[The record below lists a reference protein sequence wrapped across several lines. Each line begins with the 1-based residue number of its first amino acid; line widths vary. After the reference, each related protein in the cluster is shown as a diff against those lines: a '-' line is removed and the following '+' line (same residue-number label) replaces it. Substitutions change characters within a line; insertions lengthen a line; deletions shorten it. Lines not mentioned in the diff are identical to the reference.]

1 VSCTTTVDFLGK
13 NVAEFLRAREVDV
26 PLRFLK
32 KKPEHVR
39 GKL

>member
-32 KKPEHVR
+32 KPEHVK